1 MSSPS
6 QSTTSATSRPD
17 FRVEADRRDRAGTPS
32 APAVTLIPGDGIGP
46 EVVAATRRVI
56 EAAGVR
62 IAWEEA
68 AAGKVVF
75 DAGDATGVPSSTI
88 DSIARTKVALK
99 GPLETPIGSGGK
111 SANVTLRK
119 MFETYGNTRP
129 ARIYP
134 GIKTPFSDR
143 AIDMV
148 VVREN
153 VEDLYAG
160 IEHMVSPGVAQ
171 ALKLISA
178 KGCEKICRMGFD
190 LAVAEGRK
198 KVTCVTKANILKL
211 TEGMLKRTFERV
223 ALEYPQIQHDFM
235 LVDNAAHQLV
245 RKPEEFDVMVLT
257 NMNGDILSDLVS
269 GLVGGLGLAPG
280 ANLGRHAAIFEAV
293 HGTAPD
299 IAGQDKAN
307 PTATLL
313 SGVMMLRHL
322 GFYAEAERIEAAVA
336 VTLAEGPRTGDIAQG
351 QTPVGTRAFT
361 DAIIGNL
368 GRAPQGWKVRQHRPL
383 HLAEVS
389 SNPVA
394 VVLKSRR
401 NLGMDLFIESGASP
415 AELGPV
421 LSGLAEGSKL
431 YLKVI
436 SNRGQVVWPLTGAP
450 TDCVDHWR
458 VRYKVRAD
466 QSLDDADL
474 FALMQKVAARFQ
486 INQWNRLEEH
496 DGSRAYTLAQGE
508 E

>member
-1 MSSPS
+1 LTLPVH
-6 QSTTSATSRPD
+6 STTSAPTRPD
-17 FRVEADRRDRAGTPS
+17 FRVEVDPRVASS
-32 APAVTLIPGDGIGP
+32 AVPAVTLIPGDGIGP

-62 IAWEEA
+62 IAWEEHV
-68 AAGKVVF
+68 AGRAVF
-75 DAGDATGVPSSTI
+75 AAGDATGVPSSTI
-88 DSIARTKVALK
+88 ESIARTKVALK

-143 AIDMV
+143 AIDLV

-160 IEHMVSPGVAQ
+160 IEYMATPGVAQ
-171 ALKLISA
+171 ALKLISV

-190 LAVAEGRK
+190 LALAEGRK

-211 TEGMLKRTFERV
+211 TEGMLQRTFERV
-223 ALEYPQIQHDFM
+223 ALEYPQLQTEFM

-245 RKPEEFDVMVLT
+245 RKPEAFDVMVMT

-269 GLVGGLGLAPG
+269 GLVGGLGIAPG

-322 GFYAEAERIEAAVA
+322 GFYAQADSIEAAVA
-336 VTLAEGPRTGDIAQG
+336 VTLAEGPRTGDIANG
-351 QTPVGTRAFT
+351 LKPAGTLEFT
-361 DAIIGNL
+361 AAIIRNL
-368 GRAPQGWKVRQHRPL
+368 GRAPVGWKARSHQPL
-383 HLAEVS
+383 RLAEVS

-394 VVLKSRR
+394 VVPKSRR
-401 NLGMDLFIESGASP
+401 LLGMDLFIESGQSAGD
-415 AELGPV
+415 LGPA
-421 LSGLAEGSKL
+421 LERLAEGL
-431 YLKVI
+431 PMYLKVL
-436 SNRGQVVWPLTGAP
+436 SNRGQVVYPLTGAP
-450 TDCVDHWR
+450 TDCVDQWR
-458 VRYKVRAD
+458 ARFELRPGVILTDRD
-466 QSLDDADL
+466 LWSLQL
-474 FALMQKVAARFQ
+474 KVAERFQ
-486 INQWNRLEEH
+486 INQWNRLEEL
-496 DGSRAYTLAQGE
+496 DGARGYTLAQGE